1 MRSLKQAIL
10 TCLLVAAAAFP
21 AAAAELATQKNS
33 DRGVTVA
40 VTPQNMS
47 GDAKTWDFKIV
58 LDTHS
63 QDLSDDLTKSAV
75 LLDGTGAQLA
85 PVGWDGAAPGGHH
98 REGIL
103 RFKPVTPQPMAI
115 ELRIIRSGEANP
127 RSFRW
132 QLE

>member
-1 MRSLKQAIL
+1 MRRLKHLIA
-10 TCLLVAAAAFP
+10 TCLLAAAVAIP
-21 AAAAELATQKNS
+21 ATAADLGTRKSS
-33 DRGVTVA
+33 DRGVTIA
-40 VTPQNMS
+40 VTPQDIS
-47 GDAKTWDFKIV
+47 GAAKTWNFKIV

-103 RFKPVTPQPMAI
+103 RFKPVIPRPVAI
-115 ELRIIRSGEANP
+115 ELRITRSGEANP